1 MLLIHS
7 KNFCTEVNTN
17 TNPLKEPWFNK
28 TKKRMYNIWFNEIHL
43 IQFVVTKTQFFVWYA
58 VRNMIRHD
66 ENSFF
71 VIDLASY
78 LIAIVLHDCI
88 PYNIN
93 MILLWWMGVAKVRY
107 QFINSSGDS
116 LSMVTAWFVSNIDNT
131 SSTWI

>member
-1 MLLIHS
+1 
-7 KNFCTEVNTN
+7 
-17 TNPLKEPWFNK
+17 
-28 TKKRMYNIWFNEIHL
+28 
-43 IQFVVTKTQFFVWYA
+43 
-58 VRNMIRHD
+58 MIRHD

-78 LIAIVLHDCI
+78 LIAIMLHDCI

-93 MILLWWMGVAKVRY
+93 IILLWWMGVAKIRY

-131 SSTWI
+131 SST